1 MCKCFTNILIL
12 FPIEKRRCVAIIPEL
27 KLFKDLI
34 ENMTRKFIKVPEFPE
49 F

>member
-1 MCKCFTNILIL
+1 MFYKYFNI
-12 FPIEKRRCVAIIPEL
+12 FPFKKKKCVAMIPEL

-34 ENMTRKFIKVPEFPE
+34 ENMTMKCIKVPEFPE